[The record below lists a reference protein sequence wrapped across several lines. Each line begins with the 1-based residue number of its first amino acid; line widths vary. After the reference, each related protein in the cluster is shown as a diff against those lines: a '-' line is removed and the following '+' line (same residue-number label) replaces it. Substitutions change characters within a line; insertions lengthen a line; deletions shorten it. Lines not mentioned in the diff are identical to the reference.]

1 MSTAGL
7 NNVFFVESGLLE
19 KSAKGRYLPTDAVME
34 FQRKH
39 SFDPQQ
45 AGAVLK
51 PVLTRTWYADVV
63 RQRLLFGPA
72 DVDDLVKVLADDA
85 GADASFK
92 SQLESLIDW
101 LALADVI
108 AVAADRQV
116 RIVGDEARVTVST
129 ETTPAVPPVA
139 RLLASDDADVA
150 GASPIPRTSR
160 PLGEQPPAN
169 HSSEPPVLSLAFDL
183 DYRHRIWP
191 ASQPNKSGRFRRV
204 GQIAAIRATLG
215 DSVNLSRNAK
225 GGDLY
230 GQLQPKRTA
239 PVQDRDARSGRRR
252 VRGPIRNDLVSRRPS
267 DVSPLYRAEGR
278 SSPSAPDQGSLTVS
292 QIRVARAATC
302 ATHPA

>member
-1 MSTAGL
+1 MQEDIRLSVVQDPADPTVPIGGRARTANRPRARYALPTDRLKFQAQVDALRAFAALSKNRQEPVSSEQLAAYLKVAVSTAGL

-51 PVLTRTWYADVV
+51 PVLTQTWYADVV

-116 RIVGDEARVTVST
+116 RIVGDEARTTVST
-129 ETTPAVPPVA
+129 ETTPAVPPVG

-160 PLGEQPPAN
+160 RSGEQPPAN

-183 DYRHRIWP
+183 RLS
-191 ASQPNKSGRFRRV
+191 ASDLARLTAEQIRQIFEGV

-215 DSVNLSRNAK
+215 DS
-225 GGDLY
+225 
-230 GQLQPKRTA
+230 
-239 PVQDRDARSGRRR
+239 
-252 VRGPIRNDLVSRRPS
+252 
-267 DVSPLYRAEGR
+267 
-278 SSPSAPDQGSLTVS
+278 
-292 QIRVARAATC
+292 
-302 ATHPA
+302 